1 MRSPLLRGALIANA
15 LFSFATGLLLVGFAE
30 PVATVV
36 GEVAPLVLRVIGA
49 GLLPFA
55 AFLVWTARRSVPRPV
70 FVLVASIAD
79 LGWVAGSAGLLVFL
93 PSLFSPAGTVAVAGV
108 AGAVLVFGL
117 LQLGGLRA
125 GSLNRDGRTEAR
137 SAVEIRRRVAAPPD
151 VVWAIV
157 RDLETIGRY
166 HPDLR
171 GVEVTG
177 ERVGARRTCE
187 NRSGELWTEEVIHWD
202 EEDRALT
209 LRFDTDS
216 PDFPYPVEEMVGGWR
231 VEDREGASEVV
242 VWFEYTVPGG
252 ILGEIAAPMI
262 AARSRPVFEAT
273 LANMEAEA
281 KKTTDE
287 VPQA

>member
-1 MRSPLLRGALIANA
+1 MHASLLRGALIANA
-15 LFSFATGLLLVGFAE
+15 LFSAATGLLLVGFAE
-30 PVATVV
+30 PVATAV

-49 GLLPFA
+49 GLVPFA
-55 AFLVWTARRSVPRPV
+55 AFLVWTARRPD
-70 FVLVASIAD
+70 FVLGASIAD

-93 PSLFSPAGTVAVAGV
+93 PSLFSSAGAVAVAGV
-108 AGAVLVFGL
+108 AGVVLVFGL
-117 LQLGGLRA
+117 LQIAGLRA

-137 SAVEIRRRVAAPPD
+137 SAFSIRRRVAAPPD

-177 ERVGARRTCE
+177 DRVGARRTCE
-187 NRSGELWTEEVIHWD
+187 NRSGQRWTEEVVHWD
-202 EEDRALT
+202 EEARALT
-209 LRFDTDS
+209 LRFDTDP
-216 PDFPYPVEEMVGGWR
+216 PDFPYPIEEMVGGWR
-231 VEDREGASEVV
+231 VEDRGRESEVV

-252 ILGEIAAPMI
+252 LLGEIAAPMI
-262 AARSRPVFEAT
+262 AARSRPVLEAT
-273 LANMEAEA
+273 LANMEVEA
-281 KKTTDE
+281 KKRTED

>member
-1 MRSPLLRGALIANA
+1 MRSSLLRGALIANA
-15 LFSFATGLLLVGFAE
+15 LFSLATGLLLVGFAE
-30 PVATVV
+30 PVATAM

-49 GLLPFA
+49 GLVPFA
-55 AFLVWTARRSVPRPV
+55 AFLVWTAWRPASRPV

-79 LGWVAGSAGLLVFL
+79 FGWVAGSAGLLVFL
-93 PSLFSPAGTVAVAGV
+93 PSPFSPLGIVAVAGV
-108 AGAVLVFGL
+108 AGLVLVFGL
-117 LQLGGLRA
+117 LQLAGLRA
-125 GSLNRDGRTEAR
+125 ASRNRDGTTDAR
-137 SAVEIRRRVAAPPD
+137 STFEIRRRVAAPPD

-187 NRSGELWTEEVIHWD
+187 NRSGELWTEEVVHW
-202 EEDRALT
+202 EEKDRSVT
-209 LRFDTDS
+209 LRFDTDA

-252 ILGEIAAPMI
+252 ILGEIAAPMV

-281 KKTTDE
+281 KKRADE